1 MFEASRRVAMQCVA
15 VEAHIM
21 MMAASMT
28 PAPLRLM
35 SFTLPCNR
43 QTVSHLTVII
53 SSYTYERM
61 YAATAARIVNRP
73 VSLVVSTQF
82 VKRPVE

>member
-1 MFEASRRVAMQCVA
+1 MFEASRRVATQYVA

-21 MMAASMT
+21 MMAASMN
-28 PAPLRLM
+28 PAPPRLM

-43 QTVSHLTVII
+43 QTVSRLAVII
-53 SSYTYERM
+53 LNYTYERM

-73 VSLVVSTQF
+73 VSIVVSTQF
-82 VKRPVE
+82 VSRSVE